1 MQTLF
6 FVARTIRFVEKTI
19 KKPTIFAQN
28 AFSQNKAL
36 RFADTKNTIKH
47 NVFCCLDQ
55 SKHLMC
61 MQMLPGGWKA
71 LWGKPN
77 SSGPNPALVGQS
89 KHLMC
94 MQMLPGGWKALWGK
108 PNSGDPN
115 PALVDQTQALSSL
128 RQKGFAGL
136 RQYFR
141 TQGGSCMIGT
151 GTRGR

>member
-47 NVFCCLDQ
+47 KVFCCLDQ

-77 SSGPNPALVGQS
+77 P
-89 KHLMC
+89 
-94 MQMLPGGWKALWGK
+94 
-108 PNSGDPN
+108 GDPN
-115 PALVDQTQALSSL
+115 PALVDQTKHPMCMQVLPSGWSWKPSSGAEK
-128 RQKGFAGL
+128 RAVGL
-136 RQYFR
+136 ETEGPDSR
-141 TQGGSCMIGT
+141 TQRACFGNFGAWGHRNSNNPT
-151 GTRGR
+151 ASNNN